1 MGLLQEDAEWIT
13 AMHEVSSYAS
23 SRKVRETFAII
34 LHYCQPSEPNT
45 LFETFFDQ
53 LSDDFLLHEATAQN
67 CPTDAIDTAFIH
79 NQVLLAIDDELAQ
92 MGSRLSNH
100 NDMPQPTPLTEQ
112 EKLTQIFRSEKFNI
126 TQQEE
131 IVQLL
136 APKLNDEQ
144 MALFEAVYLAVHTP
158 KEEAITR
165 QFILNAPAGYG
176 KTFTFKVIAA
186 KIRAERGIV
195 LCVGSTGL
203 AAQNLEGGRTAH
215 SRFKIPIPIFEDSVC
230 AINAQSC
237 LAKLIKESNLI
248 IWDEIFSVNR
258 FNVECVERTLRDLM
272 HSQQPWGGK
281 TVLLGGDPRQTLPVI
296 KRASRAQ
303 IVTACIQMSPL
314 YPGMNH
320 HKLQTNM
327 RTDAAE
333 KHFSNYLLTLGEG
346 KPTQD
351 TELQVQIP
359 PQHLVHDLN
368 TLIAYTFPDLQNG
381 CGDKDNLLKGTVYTP
396 LNTDIREINN
406 ICLADFPGE
415 ERVYFS
421 ADSILEDDHKDSL
434 PVEFL
439 NSLTPSGIPDHTLKL
454 KRGAP
459 VMLLRNLQAGPD
471 RTLKNG
477 TRMVVLQMMDKVIEC
492 QIAVGTNKGENI
504 YLPRIPHYDRSG
516 EFPFTFIRRQFPIRL
531 AFAVTINKGQGQ
543 ENERVGIYLPQPV
556 FAHGQ
561 LYTAFSRGKR
571 ASAVK
576 VFIVGNAEGITDNI
590 VYSELF

>member
-1 MGLLQEDAEWIT
+1 
-13 AMHEVSSYAS
+13 
-23 SRKVRETFAII
+23 
-34 LHYCQPSEPNT
+34 
-45 LFETFFDQ
+45 
-53 LSDDFLLHEATAQN
+53 
-67 CPTDAIDTAFIH
+67 
-79 NQVLLAIDDELAQ
+79 
-92 MGSRLSNH
+92 
-100 NDMPQPTPLTEQ
+100 
-112 EKLTQIFRSEKFNI
+112 
-126 TQQEE
+126 
-131 IVQLL
+131 
-136 APKLNDEQ
+136 
-144 MALFEAVYLAVHTP
+144 
-158 KEEAITR
+158 
-165 QFILNAPAGYG
+165 
-176 KTFTFKVIAA
+176 
-186 KIRAERGIV
+186 
-195 LCVGSTGL
+195 
-203 AAQNLEGGRTAH
+203 
-215 SRFKIPIPIFEDSVC
+215 
-230 AINAQSC
+230 
-237 LAKLIKESNLI
+237 
-248 IWDEIFSVNR
+248 
-258 FNVECVERTLRDLM
+258 M

-296 KRASRAQ
+296 KRAGRAQ

-314 YPGMNH
+314 YPGMKH

-333 KHFSNYLLTLGEG
+333 KHFSNYLLALGEG
-346 KPTQD
+346 KPTHN

-406 ICLADFPGE
+406 ICMADFPGE

-421 ADSILEDDHKDSL
+421 ADSILDDDSL

-439 NSLTPSGIPDHTLKL
+439 NSLTPSGIPDHTLIL

-504 YLPRIPHYDRSG
+504 FLPRIPHYDRSG

-576 VFIVGNAEGITDNI
+576 VFIVGNDKGITDNI
-590 VYSELF
+590 VYSELL